1 MHQFGSEDHNCFL
14 PPKDTYGV
22 LSVVNWFNVPAY
34 TTTTGWDFPSGIGSV
49 NAYNLVM
56 DWPAY

>member
-1 MHQFGSEDHNCFL
+1 
-14 PPKDTYGV
+14 
-22 LSVVNWFNVPAY
+22 VNWFNVPAY
-34 TTTTGWDFPSGIGSV
+34 TTTTGWDFPSGIGAV